1 MTPGET
7 PGETPG
13 GKPAAKPGT
22 WVDGVVAAVLAL
34 AALVYGWTLPDEL
47 RTLFT
52 AGLAVLLFATLAVVL
67 LSRARIERWSVRRA
81 VRWVVWAAA
90 GALVALAL
98 YFVAQATLLRS
109 YRYPAGAAP
118 ATVLVPRHLATGP
131 LRAEVLLD
139 DCRDALG
146 AERGAPVRRVAQSAD
161 QVAELLAAHGPWNIR
176 LPQDA
181 AWFAWALLLFA
192 LYGAAAA
199 LLVALFGVLAM
210 RKITPKRLAEEFG
223 TG

>member
-1 MTPGET
+1 MKAG
-7 PGETPG
+7 
-13 GKPAAKPGT
+13 A
-22 WVDGVVAAVLAL
+22 WVDGVVAAVPGL
-34 AALVYGWTLPDEL
+34 AALVYGWTLPAEL

-67 LSRARIERWSVRRA
+67 LSRPRIERWSGRRA
-81 VRWVVWAAA
+81 ARRAAAAAA
-90 GALVALAL
+90 GALAALAL
-98 YFVAQATLLRS
+98 YFVAQAALLRG
-109 YRYPAGAAP
+109 YRYPAGAP
-118 ATVLVPRHLATGP
+118 EVTVLVPRHLAAAP
-131 LRAEVLLD
+131 LRAEVRYD

-146 AERGAPVRRVAQSAD
+146 AECDAPVRRVARSAD
-161 QVAELLAAHGPWNIR
+161 QVAELLSAHGSWNIR
-176 LPQDA
+176 LPHDA